1 MPDEN
6 KAPTVLKKYLPD
18 ELYPGVPI
26 AGAGSE
32 APAPQAEESAPPKPQ
47 PTPET
52 GKPAAHDDEP
62 PKRAMSKANPTKA
75 QDAYGTAALLSLLLL
90 VVCFFFSLDFLKDI
104 FLSHKEDY
112 AYVPP
117 EGFEFFGT
125 APLPVLLMYS
135 LFALGLPVLIA
146 LFARFVCAKMPLD
159 PIAKIWGIYFA
170 YYVAVTLVSLEIQ
183 SKLLALLCGIFF
195 IVCFYILAHDKAKE
209 PRSFAEFAEYS
220 SALAARAA
228 AEIEE

>member
-6 KAPTVLKKYLPD
+6 KAPTVLKKDLPD
-18 ELYPGVPI
+18 ELRPGVPI

-32 APAPQAEESAPPKPQ
+32 APAPQAEESAPQEPQ

-52 GKPAAHDDEP
+52 DEL

-195 IVCFYILAHDKAKE
+195 IVCFYILAHDKAKK
-209 PRSFAEFAEYS
+209 PRNFAEFAEYS